1 MASLNFLAAGLSKP
15 AAARESAPPPRI
27 RSHITNMKPLHLA
40 SLALTF
46 AAATF
51 ALPAAAQ
58 LLSPDAPP
66 SAGAQPAPPLGA
78 QPAAS
83 NDLRPLDRIIAVVND
98 DVILQSQLNE
108 TMGTV
113 AHQIQQSGGQL
124 PPTDVLAKQVLQR
137 LILNQLLVQK
147 ARDGGIHVSDD
158 QVDAAVANIAQQNKM
173 SVPQMQAAMQQE
185 GVDYGA
191 FRDQLRDQL
200 LVRAVQQ
207 QVMQQSSQVSDA
219 EIDNLIASPAF
230 KQGEV
235 HLARILVGLPEGADA
250 TQIAAA
256 QTKANQIESDL
267 KSGKDFAALA
277 VSDSSAPE
285 ALDGGDLG
293 WRRVDEL
300 PPPVQQIVNSLQPG
314 GITEPLRDASGFT
327 ILKLEGKRQ
336 PGDKQIVTEFHA
348 LHLMIKPTAVLSEQ
362 GAKDKIEKLYNEIV
376 NQHADFAK
384 LAKQDSDDPTTAN
397 AGGDMG
403 WFTQDDWGSEVG
415 KMLAGMQPGQIT
427 QPFKSPDGSWHI
439 IKLLGTRQADKTKDI
454 ERAQARQAIAERKGR
469 QAYEQFMRD
478 MESSAYISIRVP
490 ELADANPS
498 SGDAAK

>member
-1 MASLNFLAAGLSKP
+1 MTK
-15 AAARESAPPPRI
+15 
-27 RSHITNMKPLHLA
+27 MKPLHLA
-40 SLALTF
+40 SLVLTF
-46 AAATF
+46 AAAAL
-51 ALPAAAQ
+51 ALPASAQ
-58 LLSPDAPP
+58 LLSPNAPP
-66 SAGAQPAPPLGA
+66 ATSAQPASLLGSQA
-78 QPAAS
+78 PAS
-83 NDLRPLDRIIAVVND
+83 NGVQPLDRIVAVVND
-98 DVILQSQLNE
+98 GVILQSQLNQ

-113 AHQIQQSGGQL
+113 ARQIQQSGGQL
-124 PPTDVLAKQVLQR
+124 PSTDVLAKQVLQR

-147 ARDGGIHVSDD
+147 AHDGGIRVSDD

-200 LVRAVQQ
+200 LVQALQQ
-207 QVMQQSSQVSDA
+207 QVTQQSSQVSDT

-230 KQGEV
+230 KQGEM
-235 HLARILVGLPEGADA
+235 HLGRILVGLPEGADA
-250 TQIAAA
+250 KQIAAA
-256 QTKANQIESDL
+256 QAKANQIESDL
-267 KSGKDFAALA
+267 KAGKDFATLA

-300 PPPVQQIVNSLQPG
+300 PPAVQQIVNSLQPG

-327 ILKLEGKRQ
+327 ILKLEGRRE

-348 LHLMIKPTAVLSEQ
+348 QHLMIKPTAVLSEQ

-376 NQHADFAK
+376 NQHADFTK

-403 WFTQDDWGSEVG
+403 WFAQGDWGSEIG
-415 KMLAGMQPGQIT
+415 KMLASMQPGQVT
-427 QPFKSPDGSWHI
+427 QPFKSPDGAWHI

-454 ERAQARQAIAERKGR
+454 ERAQARQAIAERKDR
-469 QAYEQFMRD
+469 QAYEQFLRD
-478 MESSAYISIRVP
+478 MESSAYINIRVP
-490 ELADANPS
+490 ELADANPYS
-498 SGDAAK
+498 ASDTAK

>member
-1 MASLNFLAAGLSKP
+1 MM
-15 AAARESAPPPRI
+15 
-27 RSHITNMKPLHLA
+27 NMKPLHLA
-40 SLALTF
+40 SLVLTF
-46 AAATF
+46 AAAAF
-51 ALPAAAQ
+51 ALPASAQ
-58 LLSPDAPP
+58 LLSPNAPP
-66 SAGAQPAPPLGA
+66 ATSAQPNSLLGA
-78 QPAAS
+78 PQPQQPAS
-83 NDLRPLDRIIAVVND
+83 NGVQPLDRIVAVVND
-98 DVILQSQLNE
+98 GVILQSQLNQ

-113 AHQIQQSGGQL
+113 AHQIQASGGQL

-147 ARDGGIHVSDD
+147 ARDGGIRVSDD

-173 SVPQMQAAMQQE
+173 SVPQMQAAMQQQ
-185 GVDYGA
+185 GVDYSS
-191 FRDQLRDQL
+191 FRQQLRDQL
-200 LVRAVQQ
+200 LVHALQQ
-207 QVMQQSSQVSDA
+207 QVMQQSAQVSDA

-250 TQIAAA
+250 KQIAAA
-256 QTKANQIESDL
+256 QAKADKIESDL
-267 KSGKDFAALA
+267 KAGKDFATLA

-300 PPPVQQIVNSLQPG
+300 PPAVQQIVNSLQPG

-336 PGDKQIVTEFHA
+336 PGDKQIVTEYHA
-348 LHLMIKPTAVLSEQ
+348 LHIMIKPTAVLSEQ
-362 GAKDKIEKLYNEIV
+362 GAKDKIDKLYNEVV
-376 NQHADFAK
+376 NQHADFAA
-384 LAKQDSDDPTTAN
+384 LARQDSDDPTTAN

-415 KMLAGMQPGQIT
+415 KMLASMQPGQVT
-427 QPFKSPDGSWHI
+427 PPFKSPDGAWHI
-439 IKLLGTRQADKTKDI
+439 IKLLGTRQADKTQDI

-469 QAYEQFMRD
+469 QAYEQFLRD
-478 MESSAYISIRVP
+478 IESSAYISIRVP
-490 ELADANPS
+490 ELADANPYS
-498 SGDAAK
+498 ASATAQ